1 MVDEKDIERLSE
13 IFVTR
18 KECDNKSSEID
29 KKVTEADKNIALLKQ
44 DIDTIKFLAKT
55 TLVSTIGVLVTQ
67 ILLKAFGG

>member
-29 KKVTEADKNIALLKQ
+29 RKVTEADKNIALLKQ